1 MPTQV
6 QWRGGNTSE
15 NNNFT
20 GAEREI
26 SVNEDTHSLRVHD
39 GTTQGGFELARA
51 DLSNAV
57 GIASITASGDIT
69 ADGFVKVGGSS
80 AEFLKADGSVDSTVY
95 LSSYTETDTLNTVT
109 TRGNVTTN
117 GISVGVVTA
126 SSGNFSGIVT
136 AVAGF
141 NIGISSASSLIT
153 SGPINELNFIGVG
166 NTFSVNGTT
175 VNVSIPG
182 QTNISYTVA
191 TRTINSSTG
200 IGTEI
205 PLVTT
210 TNPGLASTT
219 DKEKIDASASIGLA
233 AGLSIALG

>member
-6 QWRGGNTSE
+6 QWRGGDTTQ

-20 GAEREI
+20 GAAREVT
-26 SVNEDTHSLRVHD
+26 VNEDNNSLRVHD
-39 GTTQGGFELARA
+39 GSTQGGFELARA
-51 DLSNAV
+51 DLSNATGITTFATSGDVLV
-57 GIASITASGDIT
+57 GGALTATGAITAT
-69 ADGFVKVGGSS
+69 
-80 AEFLKADGSVDSTVY
+80 
-95 LSSYTETDTLNTVT
+95 
-109 TRGNVTTN
+109 
-117 GISVGVVTA
+117 
-126 SSGNFSGIVT
+126 
-136 AVAGF
+136 AGF
-141 NIGISSASSLIT
+141 NIGISSASSSIT
-153 SGPINELNFIGVG
+153 PGPINTLNFVGVG
-166 NTFSVNGTT
+166 NTFSLNGTT
-175 VNVSIPG
+175 VNISIPG
-182 QTNISYTVA
+182 QTDISYISS

>member
-1 MPTQV
+1 MSIQY
-6 QWRGGNTSE
+6 QWRGGTATE

-20 GAEREI
+20 GAAREVT
-26 SVNEDTHSLRVHD
+26 VNEDNNSLRVHD
-39 GTTQGGFELARA
+39 GSTQGGFELAKA
-51 DLSNAV
+51 DLSNAT
-57 GIASITASGDIT
+57 GINTITANAFIKSGGT
-69 ADGFVKVGGSS
+69 SS
-80 AEFLKADGSVDSTVY
+80 QFLKADGSIDSNTY
-95 LSSYTETDTLNTVT
+95 LTAETDTLNTVT
-109 TRGNVTTN
+109 SRGNVTTN
-117 GISVGVVTA
+117 GISVGFITTN
-126 SSGNFSGIVT
+126 GNFSGIVT

-141 NIGISSASSLIT
+141 NIGISSASSIIT
-153 SGPINELNFIGVG
+153 PGPIKVLNFIGVG

-175 VNVSIPG
+175 VDVSIPG